1 MASLSAFQ
9 LASGR
14 CYLGGRRLAFL
25 QAVYGPNLVG
35 GRINGISALQ
45 A

>member
-1 MASLSAFQ
+1 MATLSAFQ

-35 GRINGISALQ
+35 RASVGIA
-45 A
+45 AA